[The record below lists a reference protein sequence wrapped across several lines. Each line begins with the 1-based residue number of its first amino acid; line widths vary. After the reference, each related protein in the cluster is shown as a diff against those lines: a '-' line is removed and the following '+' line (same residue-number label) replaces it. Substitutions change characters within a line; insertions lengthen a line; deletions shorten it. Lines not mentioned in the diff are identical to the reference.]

1 MNLKKVKDIL
11 GLTMVFAVLVSNN
24 IVMASTSDIS
34 NFGQA
39 SKASTIINSLKNGND
54 YESGGR
60 LTNNLLNINNRI
72 SDKLEVH
79 VKNDSWNG
87 APNIY
92 VYTGDGNTAV
102 KYAENWPGA
111 AMTAEGDGWYTYK
124 TDKIASGKVIFNG
137 SWGQYPGVNQPG
149 LDLSGEVWILN
160 NHIVEKPEKG
170 TVNVKYVDKETG
182 VEIGNSEVLT
192 GQIGTKYNVAPKNID
207 GYKLVSTPSNSTGE
221 FTSDDKTVV
230 FEYSKLSKEDS
241 LIVHVKNDS
250 WNGAPNIYVYTGD
263 GNTAVKYTGN
273 WPGTAMTAEGDGW
286 YTFTT
291 DKIVSGKVIF
301 NGSWGQYPGANQAG
315 IELSGEV
322 WMLNNTIVE
331 NPNKNIKTVE
341 ENNSKIVYSGAWEE
355 KVNSSY
361 SNSTEKYA
369 YEAGAN
375 LSFTFKGDGIRILS
389 TLASNKGV
397 AKVFID
403 GEVYSA
409 DMFNDVME
417 YKGVAFE
424 KTDLTNS
431 VHTVYIEYTGLY
443 GFDSTAATIS
453 IDAFE
458 IFNGDI
464 L

>member
-54 YESGGR
+54 YEGGGR

-102 KYAENWPGA
+102 KYAGNWPGA

-137 SWGQYPGVNQPG
+137 SWG
-149 LDLSGEVWILN
+149 
-160 NHIVEKPEKG
+160 K
-170 TVNVKYVDKETG
+170 
-182 VEIGNSEVLT
+182 
-192 GQIGTKYNVAPKNID
+192 
-207 GYKLVSTPSNSTGE
+207 
-221 FTSDDKTVV
+221 
-230 FEYSKLSKEDS
+230 
-241 LIVHVKNDS
+241 
-250 WNGAPNIYVYTGD
+250 
-263 GNTAVKYTGN
+263 
-273 WPGTAMTAEGDGW
+273 
-286 YTFTT
+286 
-291 DKIVSGKVIF
+291 
-301 NGSWGQYPGANQAG
+301 YPGANQAG

-409 DMFNDVME
+409 DMFNDVIE